1 MLLPL
6 EVFHDWSSACC
17 KTSIPY
23 MQMVGCGQA
32 RTGQI
37 DGGQDGGYPP
47 CRAGASLTICQC
59 HDYPSAIYYY
69 VTPAAGCSSPV
80 STQKAAPV
88 EEEKKWKAVWRIKL
102 PQVFISEVLQWL
114 LCLDHNILLIF
125 SRRDRGQQSWWSAI
139 SRSSSLLPLDL
150 AFLCFATLGKSP
162 LHLSILPCSMITL

>member
-47 CRAGASLTICQC
+47 RRAGASLTICQC

-69 VTPAAGCSSPV
+69 VTPAAACSSPV

-88 EEEKKWKAVWRIKL
+88 RGGAVAGAAGAVA
-102 PQVFISEVLQWL
+102 PVLAE
-114 LCLDHNILLIF
+114 NYKGIGF
-125 SRRDRGQQSWWSAI
+125 R
-139 SRSSSLLPLDL
+139 
-150 AFLCFATLGKSP
+150 
-162 LHLSILPCSMITL
+162 LSVYVPN